1 MEDKVLINHDYDEIM
16 LYDVVSY
23 SSLDLYAGK
32 YFKARI
38 GNKWSLYSLDT
49 GNKDIDKVF
58 DKIYLLD
65 KNTIA
70 VYDGE
75 YISFI
80 DYKGNNVSDD
90 KIKVSNLFESMPKLP
105 EGISLTFKDL
115 VVEISI
121 SEGTDYNNRI
131 FSRYSYNLDTKVLE
145 KISD

>member
-65 KNTIA
+65 ENTIA

-115 VVEISI
+115 VV
-121 SEGTDYNNRI
+121 G
-131 FSRYSYNLDTKVLE
+131 RY
-145 KISD
+145 